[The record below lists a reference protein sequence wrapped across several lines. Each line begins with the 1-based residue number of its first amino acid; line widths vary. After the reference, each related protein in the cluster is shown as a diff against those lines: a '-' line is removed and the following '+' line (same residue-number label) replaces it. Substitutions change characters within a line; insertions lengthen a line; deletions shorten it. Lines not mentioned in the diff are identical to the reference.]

1 MGKKSSAVYNINY
14 HIVWCP
20 KFRKPILGGK
30 VKEFVEEQLETIAQ
44 TKGYKILEARV
55 MPYHRHLFIEAD
67 PFDSPTNIVKIFKG
81 VTGLRMSRKFPGIE
95 SKLWRGVMWS
105 PSYYVGT
112 AGHVSAETIERY
124 IRDQQT
130 EWKRGSSTG

>member
-1 MGKKSSAVYNINY
+1 VGKKSSAVYNINY
-14 HIVWCP
+14 HIVWCT
-20 KFRKPILGGK
+20 KFRKPISVGK

-55 MPYHRHLFIEAD
+55 MPDHIHLVIEAD

-81 VTGLRMSRKFPGIE
+81 VTGLRMSRKFPDIE

-105 PSYYVGT
+105 PSHYVAT

-124 IRDQQT
+124 IKEQQT
-130 EWKRGSSTG
+130 EWKCGSSTG

>member
-1 MGKKSSAVYNINY
+1 VGKKSSAVYNINY

-20 KFRKPILGGK
+20 KFRIPILVGK

-55 MPYHRHLFIEAD
+55 MLGHIHLFIKAD
-67 PFDSPTNIVKIFKG
+67 PFNSPTNMLKIFKG
-81 VTGLRMSRKFPGIE
+81 VTGLRMSRKFPEID

-112 AGHVSAETIERY
+112 AGNVSADTIERY
-124 IRDQQT
+124 LREQQT
-130 EWKRGSSTG
+130 EWKRRSATG